1 MKSVRRRTFS
11 NRKCRILFFSSTDH
25 LSTWF
30 LRIPCGKTLVSF
42 FVFSWWFVQCSCL
55 IIYQLSPG
63 YYPCLMSLF
72 IFVRGSKFITRL
84 FFLLQ
89 TSRFSI
95 QMQKMIG
102 YQISLKAKSFPF
114 IQFQRL
120 QIPKRRKIKT
130 NIGVE

>member
-1 MKSVRRRTFS
+1 MCNNMYSIKTISTLFKVLFSMMLKTFFFLICLKSVRRRTFS

-63 YYPCLMSLF
+63 YIHVSWVF
-72 IFVRGSKFITRL
+72 E
-84 FFLLQ
+84 
-89 TSRFSI
+89 
-95 QMQKMIG
+95 
-102 YQISLKAKSFPF
+102 
-114 IQFQRL
+114 
-120 QIPKRRKIKT
+120 IKT
-130 NIGVE
+130 IFLFLWGGTVAKEDKLSNFFES